1 MPWKYHLPWG
11 NVDLQD
17 PGLKVLI
24 QHDVK
29 TKELVATIGPPHIH
43 LQQAGHV
50 GFWPGHREKGGLT
63 QSCPANGVAQ
73 RRESRSKPEKA
84 ALKRPLMWGQ
94 LLGMDFIEEQ
104 NLILST
110 PSYSL
115 RNWNSIAPSLGHS
128 SVKPMRKEGL
138 WWQAPHQ
145 MTVWLTRWW
154 FWQQHPLSS
163 PIWHHY
169 WLLSGSGSST
179 KLSVPCNMG
188 KGVQVLG
195 IIFYELSDEEKEKGT
210 RSTTV
215 FSSYLFFWCFEL
227 RQS

>member
-1 MPWKYHLPWG
+1 MPWQYHLPWG

-29 TKELVATIGPPHIH
+29 TKELVTTIGPPHIH

-63 QSCPANGVAQ
+63 QSCPANEVAQ
-73 RRESRSKPEKA
+73 RWESRSKPEKA

-110 PSYSL
+110 PSYFL
-115 RNWNSIAPSLGHS
+115 RNWNSTAQSLGHS

-138 WWQAPHQ
+138 WWQAP
-145 MTVWLTRWW
+145 TRWQCDSRDDG
-154 FWQQHPLSS
+154 FDNNIL
-163 PIWHHY
+163 Y
-169 WLLSGSGSST
+169 LLPYGITIDSF
-179 KLSVPCNMG
+179 LAQVVP
-188 KGVQVLG
+188 
-195 IIFYELSDEEKEKGT
+195 
-210 RSTTV
+210 
-215 FSSYLFFWCFEL
+215 
-227 RQS
+227 QSFQCPATWGREYKY